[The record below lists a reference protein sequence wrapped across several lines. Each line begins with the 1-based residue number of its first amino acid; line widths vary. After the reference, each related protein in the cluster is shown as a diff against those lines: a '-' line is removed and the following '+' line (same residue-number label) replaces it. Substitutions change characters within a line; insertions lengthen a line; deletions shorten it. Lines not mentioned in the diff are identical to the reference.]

1 MRAPVAVLSL
11 VVLAAAGVTAVAAA
25 ERPCADESMI
35 ARIMALA
42 EVDLQFR
49 QAELGL
55 IGSTLASTQEDVR
68 AEARPAEVAHVR
80 AVAPPVAPAAPAK
93 PASKTV
99 HAPAGVSER

>member
-25 ERPCADESMI
+25 ERPSADEFMI

-68 AEARPAEVAHVR
+68 AEAHDSEVAHVR
-80 AVAPPVAPAAPAK
+80 RVAPPAVPAPAAPA
-93 PASKTV
+93 SKTV
-99 HAPAGVSER
+99 RAPAGVSER